1 MNIKKII
8 LGFSLLEMAIVL
20 MIVSLLLAGLLPK
33 ITSQVEQ
40 QRTNETRK
48 QLNEIKDAL
57 TGFAVING
65 RLPCPANGALNT
77 GVEATTAV
85 ALNGTIPAHL
95 DCSLNSNVS
104 HSSRGV
110 VPWTTLGVSETDA
123 WGRRFSYQV
132 TSEFADSL
140 DGTAGACTTSSGVS
154 FQMCSQANLNV
165 LSASGVAATNVA
177 ANVPAVV
184 VSHGVNGRGA
194 FTQQGVVIP
203 GAAGDELENA
213 NTTNSLLSHDPV
225 QNGYDDLVVWL
236 SPNILLN
243 RMIAAGKLP

>member
-1 MNIKKII
+1 MNIKKKI

-20 MIVSLLLAGLLPK
+20 MIVGILLAGLLPGVS
-33 ITSQVEQ
+33 SQLEQ

-77 GVEATTAV
+77 GLEATTGANA
-85 ALNGTIPAHL
+85 ALM
-95 DCSLNSNVS
+95 CSSITAGKN
-104 HSSRGV
+104 SSRGV

-132 TSEFADSL
+132 TSTFADGA
-140 DGTAGACTTSSGVS
+140 DGTTVACNTTLGVS

-165 LSASGVAATNVA
+165 LTTVGGANVA
-177 ANVPAVV
+177 TNVPAVV
-184 VSHGVNGRGA
+184 ISHGMNGKGA
-194 FTQQGVVIP
+194 YTAQGVIIP
-203 GAAGDELENA
+203 GAAGDELENT
-213 NTTNSLLSHDPV
+213 NTNTSNSFVSHDPV
-225 QNGYDDLVVWL
+225 QNGFDDLVVWL

-243 RMIAAGKLP
+243 RMITAGKLP